1 MPVASKPASRPA
13 PARENSGSLTLA
25 ETKQLS
31 EMASRGG
38 FTTLEII
45 DMLSNPEKKRSY
57 YNMGLK
63 RTGKTPGAA
72 PGKKTSPSKPVPPSN
87 PKPPVLEPT
96 NKRGFTVARSGDNFL
111 FYGRGWGHGVGLSQW
126 GARSLAQN
134 GWTAERILTYYYP
147 GTTVRRYQ

>member
-31 EMASRGG
+31 EMASRGV

-57 YNMGLK
+57 YNLGLK
-63 RTGKTPGAA
+63 RTGRAPGAA
-72 PGKKTSPSKPVPPSN
+72 PEKKASPSKPVSPGN
-87 PKPPVLEPT
+87 PKPPVPEPAL
-96 NKRGFTVARSGDNFL
+96 KRGFTVARSGDNFL